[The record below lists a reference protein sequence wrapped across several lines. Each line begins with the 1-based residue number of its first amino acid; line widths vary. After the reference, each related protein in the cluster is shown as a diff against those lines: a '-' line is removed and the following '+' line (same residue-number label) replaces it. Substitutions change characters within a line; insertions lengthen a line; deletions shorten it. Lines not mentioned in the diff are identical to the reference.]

1 MRSNFTKLLLSA
13 AASIL
18 VLTTSLNG
26 AENQK
31 GWKTFTSTESGFSV
45 ELPTIPDHLE
55 QKIDIPQSDLSI
67 GYDTFLSE
75 PSESVVYVISVW
87 NYPSVVDMS
96 KPEVNLQDGFGGMLS
111 ALPGSQVQSMQMTE
125 VDGFKAIEFLV
136 KSDEI
141 YFQGKLILVYN
152 TLYQVF
158 SVYKDGEATS
168 KDYTKFIDSFKL
180 INPAKN
186 KVTPPAKNGAT
197 PKKMHV

>member
-18 VLTTSLNG
+18 VLTVSLNA

-31 GWKTFTSTESGFSV
+31 GWKKFTSTESGFSI
-45 ELPTIPDHLE
+45 ELPTTPDHLE
-55 QKIDIPQSDLSI
+55 QKIEIPQSDLSI

-75 PSESVVYVISVW
+75 PSESVVFVISVW
-87 NYPSVVDMS
+87 NYPAEVDMS

-111 ALPGSQVQSMQMTE
+111 ALPGSQVESMQMTE
-125 VDGFKAIEFLV
+125 VDGFKALEFLV
-136 KSDEI
+136 KNDEI

-158 SVYKDGEATS
+158 SVYKVGDAID
-168 KDYTKFIDSFKL
+168 KDYTKFIESFKL

-186 KVTPPAKNGAT
+186 KVAPPAKNGAT
-197 PKKMHV
+197 PKKMRV